1 MEYLKQKNKTIQI
14 LNNIN
19 LLILNFDFNDK
30 NIQNK
35 FKDVLEKLKNPTL
48 NKLLNINSDLKELE
62 LNILNSNINSNALSI
77 LNKMYEKLEF
87 IQFIFTKNTKDI
99 RNIQEFI
106 DDSEDCYLTISDIN
120 QLENCVTFIKDL
132 IKNKNTEKE
141 ILDRFIEIIEEEK
154 YKNIGIMFENS
165 SSKYYDFNELFIG
178 HLNPSEINKEHI
190 NNICNKSDFRLKAEN
205 PKYKCIVK
213 YKNNGKLIIK
223 NFDEILDLRNIALL
237 RKKAQKD
244 EKYFKICD
252 DFSKNI
258 NDIQEIL

>member
-87 IQFIFTKNTKDI
+87 IQFIFTK
-99 RNIQEFI
+99 
-106 DDSEDCYLTISDIN
+106 
-120 QLENCVTFIKDL
+120 
-132 IKNKNTEKE
+132 
-141 ILDRFIEIIEEEK
+141 
-154 YKNIGIMFENS
+154 
-165 SSKYYDFNELFIG
+165 
-178 HLNPSEINKEHI
+178 
-190 NNICNKSDFRLKAEN
+190 
-205 PKYKCIVK
+205 
-213 YKNNGKLIIK
+213 KLRI
-223 NFDEILDLRNIALL
+223 
-237 RKKAQKD
+237 
-244 EKYFKICD
+244 
-252 DFSKNI
+252 
-258 NDIQEIL
+258 